1 MFVLYIP
8 SMQLQDEP
16 SAGHQPLIVITP
28 MSAGIAKQLAVPGA
42 AGRDIRN
49 ADQGRELH

>member
-1 MFVLYIP
+1 MFVLHIP

-16 SAGHQPLIVITP
+16 PASQQPLIIITP
-28 MSAGIAKQLAVPGA
+28 MSAGAAKQLAVPGA